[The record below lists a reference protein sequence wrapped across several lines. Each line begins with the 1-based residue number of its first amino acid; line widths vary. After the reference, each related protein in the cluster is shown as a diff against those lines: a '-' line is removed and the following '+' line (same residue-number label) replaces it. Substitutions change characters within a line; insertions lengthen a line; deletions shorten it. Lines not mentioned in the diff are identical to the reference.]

1 MYTSTAF
8 QSLCLMLIFRLLN
21 IFSCLHIDNF
31 FRFAHYLSL
40 EDSTIVHG
48 GER

>member
-1 MYTSTAF
+1 MILFRIFNFFHVYTS
-8 QSLCLMLIFRLLN
+8 I
-21 IFSCLHIDNF
+21 IF

-40 EDSTIVHG
+40 EDPTIVHG